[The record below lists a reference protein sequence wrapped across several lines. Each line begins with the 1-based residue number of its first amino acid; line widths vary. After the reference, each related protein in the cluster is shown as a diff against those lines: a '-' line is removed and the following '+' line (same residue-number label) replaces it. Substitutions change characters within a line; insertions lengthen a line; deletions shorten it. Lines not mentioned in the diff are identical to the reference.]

1 MLIRLSS
8 TDLPLCVL
16 CQRLRP
22 CRAGRLTCAAFPEGI
37 PEPILDGRVDH
48 RRPYPG
54 DLGIRF
60 EPDWSAPP
68 EILAAIPDET
78 EGLIVLSS

>member
-1 MLIRLSS
+1 MLIHLSS
-8 TDLPLCVL
+8 TDLSLCVL

-22 CRAGRLTCAAFPEGI
+22 FRAGRLTCAAFPEGI
-37 PEPILDGRVDH
+37 PGPILDGRVDH
-48 RRPYPG
+48 RRPYTG
-54 DLGIRF
+54 DGGIRF

-78 EGLIVLSS
+78 DDLILLSS